1 MRVWAK
7 AALLAVLAT
16 GSAAPAAAQ
25 EGSEGSREFVEQVF
39 AAYSGYG
46 EGVAWPLDDRRL
58 DEVWTPEMATL
69 LRRNNAR
76 GEGRPGYREL
86 DPLCQCAV
94 WANLRI
100 ERMAGGLRRDL
111 RRVIQVTFTNDGERR
126 DTFVRLQG
134 DPIRGWRIAD
144 ILKAD
149 GSSLGDALGGTGET
163 DGAETFVRSVYAS
176 YSSDPEARPP
186 MAGDSPL
193 VWSDRMMSLIARN
206 EQLAKGA
213 TPYID
218 ADPICNCQ
226 DWENLSVTETSVGR
240 APDGA
245 VLVTTRFMNGG
256 EEQVSYLK
264 LEGNSEWGW
273 RINDVLNPGYPGLYE
288 SLEASNARM
297 EAGGPAHD

>member
-7 AALLAVLAT
+7 TAMLAVLAT
-16 GSAAPAAAQ
+16 GSAMPAVAQ
-25 EGSEGSREFVEQVF
+25 EGSEGSRAFVEQVF

-58 DEVWTPEMATL
+58 DEVWTPQMAAL
-69 LRRNNAR
+69 LRRNR
-76 GEGRPGYREL
+76 ELGEGRPGYREL
-86 DPLCQCAV
+86 DPLCQCAA
-94 WANLRI
+94 WGDLRI
-100 ERMAGGLRRDL
+100 ERMAGGLRNDG
-111 RRVIQVTFTNDGERR
+111 RRVIQVSFTNDGEHR
-126 DTFVRLQG
+126 DTFVRLEG

-144 ILKAD
+144 VLRAD
-149 GSSLGDALGGTGET
+149 GASLGDALGGTGET
-163 DGAETFVRSVYAS
+163 DGAEAFVRSVYAS
-176 YSSDPEARPP
+176 YSRDPEARPP

-206 EQLAKGA
+206 EDLAKGEM
-213 TPYID
+213 PYIE

-226 DWENLSVTETSVGR
+226 DWDNLLVTETSVGR

-256 EEQVSYLK
+256 QEQVSLLK
-264 LEGNSEWGW
+264 LEGNSSRGW
-273 RINDVLNPGYPGLYE
+273 RITDVLTPGYPGLYE

-297 EAGGPAHD
+297 EAGGAAHD